1 MIQRTFS
8 AVCILFFMSGGSA
21 IAQINERTFNGSLTG
36 RVLDAD
42 LTQPVEYANIVLFS
56 LQDGMQITGTI
67 TDRDGQFQITGIR
80 PGQYYIEVSF
90 MGLQTKKINNIGISP
105 AEPRVDLG
113 DIFLKALVIVL
124 EGTEVTA
131 ERPALTFEI
140 DKKVINV
147 GQQTTVTSGTAVDVL
162 ENVPSVDVDIEGNVS
177 LRGSSNFTV
186 LIDGRPTILE
196 PSEALQQ
203 IPASSI
209 ESIEIITNP
218 SAKYDPDGM
227 AGIINII
234 MKKKSLQGISGITNL
249 NLGLDDK
256 YGADVLVSYRSGIIT
271 TYIGADYNN
280 RYFTGTTET
289 ENMTLLNDTSS
300 YSSSSGENTRTW
312 NPYGMRGGI
321 DFDLGAHD
329 RVSLG
334 GRYGKRAMEHSAMV
348 TYNEWS
354 EPGDGHSL
362 YLSQTDQ
369 EHEHR
374 FYSVTADYQHYF
386 SPKKHMLT
394 LQTYFHDRT
403 GSETTLSQLFD
414 TTGSI
419 ISGQQTTE
427 TNPGSSMRMNLD
439 YTLPRGDDEKFEAGY
454 AGRFDR
460 SEDMNEL
467 YVYDTLTDTYEFAS
481 LYSHTTDYARDI
493 HALYSMYSNKW
504 QQRAGY
510 QIGLRGEYVN
520 RNTKIIDEDEQ
531 FSIDRWDYFPTV
543 HTSYELADGK
553 QLMASYSRRIQRP
566 REWWL
571 EPFLTWTDAYNVR
584 TGNPALKPE
593 YINSFEIGFQTLLGK
608 SLLSAEAYYRIT
620 DNKVERIR
628 SVYDDNVILHTV
640 DNVGTDYAL
649 GVEFMFDLKMMKW
662 LNINCLSNFF
672 HYRIVNDLDGG
683 LVQDDFNW
691 SARINNEFKITNF
704 TKFQI
709 NGRYRSPSVSSQG
722 MREGYFMTDAALK
735 QEFLKRKLS
744 LTLQVRDILGTGSH
758 EFRSEGAD
766 FYSYTY
772 MTRESPVF
780 MLNVS
785 YNFNNYKPDRRQE
798 EGEQEFE
805 GSEDM

>member
-1 MIQRTFS
+1 MAQKMILTFG
-8 AVCILFFMSGGSA
+8 VLFFISTGA
-21 IAQINERTFNGSLTG
+21 RAQLYERTFNGVLTG

-56 LQDGMQITGTI
+56 LRDGLQVTGTI
-67 TDRDGQFQITGIR
+67 TDRDGQFEITGIR
-80 PGQYYIEVSF
+80 PGQYFIEVSF
-90 MGLQTKKINNIGISP
+90 MGLQTKKINTISISP

-113 DIFLKALVIVL
+113 DILLEALVIAL
-124 EGTEVTA
+124 EGAEVTA

-147 GQQTTVTSGTAVDVL
+147 SQQTTATSGTAVDVL

-177 LRGSSNFTV
+177 LRGSGNFTV
-186 LIDGRPTILE
+186 LIDGRPTVLE

-203 IPASSI
+203 IPATSI

-249 NLGLDDK
+249 NLGQDEN
-256 YGADVLVSYRSGIIT
+256 YGADVLVSHRSGIMT
-271 TYIGADYNN
+271 AFVGADYNH
-280 RYFTGTTET
+280 RYFPGTTDAEH
-289 ENMTLLNDTSS
+289 MTLLNDTSS
-300 YSSSSGENTRTW
+300 FSSSTGEHIRTW
-312 NPYGMRGGI
+312 NPYGVRGGI
-321 DFDLGAHD
+321 DFDLGARD

-334 GRYGKRAMEHSAMV
+334 GRYGKRAMEHSAVV
-348 TYNEWS
+348 TYDEWS

-362 YLSQTDQ
+362 YVSQTDQ
-369 EHEHR
+369 EHDHR
-374 FYSVTADYQHYF
+374 FYAVTADYQHFF
-386 SPKKHMLT
+386 SPAKHSLT
-394 LQTYFHDRT
+394 LQTYFHDRSS
-403 GSETTLSQLFD
+403 SESTLTQLFD
-414 TTGSI
+414 STGAI
-419 ISGQQTTE
+419 TSGQRSAE
-427 TNPGSSMRMNLD
+427 ISPGQSVRMNLD
-439 YTLPRGDDEKFEAGY
+439 YILPLGDDEKFEAGY

-467 YVYDTLTDTYEFAS
+467 YIYDTLTGDFEFAS
-481 LYSHTTDYARDI
+481 LFSHTTDYARDI
-493 HALYSMYSNKW
+493 HALYSMYSNTW
-504 QQRAGY
+504 NQHLGY
-510 QIGLRGEYVN
+510 QIGLRGEYVE
-520 RNTKIIDEDEQ
+520 RITQLLDEAQQ

-584 TGNPALKPE
+584 TGNPALEPE

-608 SLLSAEAYYRIT
+608 SLLSVEAYYRIT

-649 GVEFMFDLKMMKW
+649 GVEFMFDLKMVKW
-662 LNINCLSNFF
+662 WNINCLSNLY

-683 LVQDDFNW
+683 LDQDDFNW
-691 SARINNEFKITNF
+691 SARVNNEFKITNF
-704 TKFQI
+704 TNVQI

-735 QEFLKRKLS
+735 QEFLNRRLS
-744 LTLQVRDILGTGSH
+744 LTLQVRDILGTGRR
-758 EFRSEGAD
+758 EFRSEGED
-766 FYSYTY
+766 FYSYTS
-772 MTRESPVF
+772 MTRRSPVF
-780 MLNVS
+780 MLNLS
-785 YNFNNYKPDRRQE
+785 YNFNNYKPDRRRD
-798 EGEQEFE
+798 EGEQQFE